1 MGEVKSRMKIE
12 IVLRKFLVDVGKVKK
27 ILDFVRYN
35 VQIVKQIG
43 SMELLDEFDEFN
55 FLIIF
60 LGGRRE
66 WNSNDV

>member
-43 SMELLDEFDEFN
+43 SMELLDEFEEFN
-55 FLIIF
+55 F
-60 LGGRRE
+60 
-66 WNSNDV
+66 